1 MKKQNRFAAWIL
13 LASLALMGFPGCGE
27 GQGAASGGNS
37 GGASEAVPSADAAGT
52 ENAPAET
59 EEQPFST
66 LPDVKLGGL
75 TVNTLIREE
84 QKQEFDTELDGD
96 VMDDEVYARRRAVE
110 ERFDVS
116 LTYAVEPGSWSFK
129 DGYQNIIRGTVLGGD
144 STYDIVTGQ
153 SNIVQPLNVE
163 GLFANL
169 LDAQYIDL
177 TKPWWVEAYTN
188 GVNLNG
194 SVMTVCGDCALS
206 SFSNANVIFF
216 NKSVMDDRSIAY
228 PYDDALEGKW
238 TLDKMLSL
246 SESVTADLDG
256 DGKISLDDLHGLCA
270 YNNSIQPF
278 FSACGLAYTEENEDG
293 IRVLLTPSE
302 RLLDAADR
310 LNAFCHTDSFIDSNS
325 AYQMTGVNTE
335 PAMHEHF
342 KEGKYL
348 FMGLVL
354 EGIEA
359 LRDMEVDFGI
369 LPYPKYDE
377 EQSRYYTTILRRYTV
392 SAVPISASS
401 ADNSALILEALSS
414 EGYRSVIPR
423 YYEIALK
430 GKYVR
435 DESSSQVLD
444 LIKDSLYLEFVDLY
458 YNDLGFSDFFAGYV
472 MTAAEGTYMSQFQS
486 NQKVW
491 AKKLETLYKA
501 YE

>member
-1 MKKQNRFAAWIL
+1 MKQAGKALSLLL
-13 LASLALMGFPGCGE
+13 LASLLLPLFSGCSDAGD
-27 GQGAASGGNS
+27 NS
-37 GGASEAVPSADAAGT
+37 TSSPVSDGSSSAVLSQEPV
-52 ENAPAET
+52 PAET
-59 EEQPFST
+59 EEPPFAS
-66 LPDVKLGGL
+66 LPEVSLGGL

-84 QKQEFDTELDGD
+84 QKREFDAELDGD
-96 VMDDEVYARRRAVE
+96 VVDDEVYARNRAIE
-110 ERFDVS
+110 ERFDCAM
-116 LTYAVEPGSWSFK
+116 TFTVEPGSWSFK

-163 GLFANL
+163 GMFANL

-177 TKPWWVEAYTN
+177 TKPWWVEAYTE

-216 NKSVMDDRSIAY
+216 NKAIMDERSIPY
-228 PYDDALEGKW
+228 PYEDALEGTW
-238 TLDKMLSL
+238 TLDKLISMA
-246 SESVTADLDG
+246 ESVTTDLDG
-256 DGKISLDDLHGLCA
+256 DGKITPDDLHGFCA

-278 FSACGLAYTEENEDG
+278 FSSCENEYTEVDADG
-293 IRVLLTPSE
+293 RRVLLSPSE
-302 RLLDAADR
+302 RLIDSADR
-310 LNAFCHTDSFIDSNS
+310 LNLFCHTDSFLDSN
-325 AYQMTGVNTE
+325 ATYQATGVNTE

-377 EQSRYYTTILRRYTV
+377 DQSRYYTTILRRYTV
-392 SAVPISASS
+392 SAVPVTASS

-414 EGYRSVIPR
+414 EGSRTIIPK

-435 DESSSQVLD
+435 DESSTQVLD
-444 LIKDSLYLEFVDLY
+444 LVKDSLYLEFVDMY
-458 YNDLGFSDFFAGYV
+458 YADLGWSDFFASYV
-472 MTAAEGTYMSQFQS
+472 MGGTAGTYMSQYKSQE
-486 NQKVW
+486 KVW
-491 AKKLETLYKA
+491 SKKLDKLYEA
-501 YE
+501 YEG

>member
-1 MKKQNRFAAWIL
+1 MDTEPIRTKERAIMKKQNRFAAWIL
-13 LASLALMGFPGCGE
+13 LASLALIGFPGCGE

-37 GGASEAVPSADAAGT
+37 GGAGEAVPSADAAGT

-116 LTYAVEPGSWSFK
+116 LTYAVEPGSWGFK

-163 GLFANL
+163 GVFVNL

-177 TKPWWVEAYTN
+177 SKPWWVAAYTD

-216 NKSVMDDRSIAY
+216 NKALMDERSIAY
-228 PYDDALEGKW
+228 PYEDALEGAW
-238 TLDKMLSL
+238 TLDKMLSMA
-246 SESVTADLDG
+246 ESATTDLDG
-256 DGKISLDDLHGLCA
+256 DGKITPDDLHGFCA

-278 FSACGLAYTEENEDG
+278 FSACENEYTETDADG
-293 IRVLLTPSE
+293 RRILLSPSE
-302 RLLDAADR
+302 RLIDSADR
-310 LNAFCHTDSFIDSNS
+310 MNLFCHSDNFLDSNATYQDKNAFF
-325 AYQMTGVNTE
+325 
-335 PAMHEHF
+335 P
-342 KEGKYL
+342 
-348 FMGLVL
+348 
-354 EGIEA
+354 
-359 LRDMEVDFGI
+359 
-369 LPYPKYDE
+369 
-377 EQSRYYTTILRRYTV
+377 
-392 SAVPISASS
+392 
-401 ADNSALILEALSS
+401 
-414 EGYRSVIPR
+414 
-423 YYEIALK
+423 
-430 GKYVR
+430 
-435 DESSSQVLD
+435 
-444 LIKDSLYLEFVDLY
+444 
-458 YNDLGFSDFFAGYV
+458 FF
-472 MTAAEGTYMSQFQS
+472 
-486 NQKVW
+486 
-491 AKKLETLYKA
+491 
-501 YE
+501 

>member
-1 MKKQNRFAAWIL
+1 
-13 LASLALMGFPGCGE
+13 
-27 GQGAASGGNS
+27 
-37 GGASEAVPSADAAGT
+37 
-52 ENAPAET
+52 
-59 EEQPFST
+59 
-66 LPDVKLGGL
+66 
-75 TVNTLIREE
+75 
-84 QKQEFDTELDGD
+84 
-96 VMDDEVYARRRAVE
+96 
-110 ERFDVS
+110 
-116 LTYAVEPGSWSFK
+116 
-129 DGYQNIIRGTVLGGD
+129 
-144 STYDIVTGQ
+144 
-153 SNIVQPLNVE
+153 
-163 GLFANL
+163 
-169 LDAQYIDL
+169 
-177 TKPWWVEAYTN
+177 
-188 GVNLNG
+188 
-194 SVMTVCGDCALS
+194 
-206 SFSNANVIFF
+206 
-216 NKSVMDDRSIAY
+216 MDDRAIVY
-228 PYDDALEGKW
+228 PYEDALEGRW

-246 SESVTADLDG
+246 SESVTTDLDG

-278 FSACGLAYTEENEDG
+278 FSACGLNYTEENDEG
-293 IRVLLTPSE
+293 IRVLLAPSE
-302 RLLDAADR
+302 QLLDAADR
-310 LNAFCHTDSFIDSNS
+310 LNAFCHTDAFIDSNA

-392 SAVPISASS
+392 SAVPISAAS

-472 MTAAEGTYMSQFQS
+472 MSGTEGTYMSQFQA

-491 AKKLETLYKA
+491 AKKLESLYKA
-501 YE
+501 YGN